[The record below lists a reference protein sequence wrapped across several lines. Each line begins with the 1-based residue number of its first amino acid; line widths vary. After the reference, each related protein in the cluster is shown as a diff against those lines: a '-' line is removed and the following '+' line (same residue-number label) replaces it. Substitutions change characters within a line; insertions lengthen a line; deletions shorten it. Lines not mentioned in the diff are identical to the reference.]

1 MKIRQKTTNAR
12 TTPSGFRLDGK
23 MWFVKF
29 NAIQPNADA
38 RVFKLFA
45 APPAVKTK
53 KATRCRIA
61 F

>member
-1 MKIRQKTTNAR
+1 MKIRQKTTNAG
-12 TTPSGFRLDGK
+12 TVPPGFRLDGK
-23 MWFVKF
+23 MWFMRV
-29 NAIQPNADA
+29 NANQRSADA

-53 KATRCRIA
+53 KATRFRIA